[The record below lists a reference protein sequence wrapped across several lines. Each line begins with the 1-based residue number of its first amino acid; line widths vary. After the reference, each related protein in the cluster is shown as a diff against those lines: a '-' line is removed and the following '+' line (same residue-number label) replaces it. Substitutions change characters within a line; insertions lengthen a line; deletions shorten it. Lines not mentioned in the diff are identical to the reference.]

1 MANTVIKIEEV
12 RFDLRNEQLTG
23 CYVFINNLSNDGLL
37 GVHGWHYKSFPA
49 TITIMDILK
58 GWEGGDDP
66 LLWPQQAPKT

>member
-23 CYVFINNLSNDGLL
+23 CYVFINNLSNDGLM
-37 GVHGWHYKSFPA
+37 GVHGWYFKAFPA

-58 GWEGGDDP
+58 AWEDGDDP